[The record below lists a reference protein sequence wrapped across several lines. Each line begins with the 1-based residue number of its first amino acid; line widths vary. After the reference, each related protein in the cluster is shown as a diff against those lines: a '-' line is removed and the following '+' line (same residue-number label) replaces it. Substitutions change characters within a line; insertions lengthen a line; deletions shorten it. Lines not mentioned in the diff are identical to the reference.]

1 MKLILT
7 LATIAAL
14 AAASVHAG
22 GPVIVE
28 DTETRAEPRD
38 RKGPPAWVW
47 VILGGAIV
55 AAIADGSD
63 GGSGGSDNPC
73 QGPDDTPTGGE
84 VC

>member
-22 GPVIVE
+22 GPVIIE

-38 RKGPPAWVW
+38 RNALVPL
-47 VILGGAIV
+47 ILLGLAVGLLA
-55 AAIADGSD
+55 
-63 GGSGGSDNPC
+63 SGGSDNPC
-73 QGPDDTPTGGE
+73 QGPDDTPTDGG
-84 VC
+84 C